1 MLGFCF
7 SQSAPLALAGGT
19 RKALPG
25 VGLCTSGTLY
35 ALPRQADTDK
45 RAADVDMGS
54 RFAPPFCL
62 PTRKDRVGAESAPS
76 AKALKSADPRTRNW
90 PRGHVRLFYI
100 DTPMRRERTTLV
112 GTPTVVA
119 PGAIFLVGEFGLP
132 EEEVAVL
139 AALSS
144 HATAQYFPDVS
155 PSSPLVAAVVER
167 AKNHLGEA
175 AAALPAGSVLLRP
188 AQAPADAE
196 TLTFDTAPA
205 IAVATAAAVF
215 ETAGQSI
222 SERRDEILVVAE
234 AGFRAIQGG
243 IAADG
248 ELAAALNGGLIKVVT
263 QAAGVPRVEALAP
276 LAALHLVVFQTGH
289 ALFPEGWLSSVR
301 QFAERNRIA
310 YAQIANELLEQS
322 SRFAAGLSSGNATV
336 AIAAAGR
343 YGTCITQIAAAA
355 SAPLQSGSFVR
366 AVDLAREIGGVAK
379 TTRAWS
385 SGMGVAM
392 FATPEAAN
400 LFAHACQPALVSR
413 PLELD
418 RAGVRCLVP
427 AAVHTPAPE
436 TGPSAI
442 SAEAIVRD
450 PSDERTTERTLS
462 AAEPDAISI
471 HRPAMTQAAAP
482 AAEAGLAFEEV
493 NPQDERP
500 APPLRKRKRVGPV
513 IGGVLV
519 AGAVLAFWLT
529 KPLGHH
535 AARPAK
541 TQDQAAALTASPL
554 PAPEIPAPAAP
565 AEVPAMPDRIEPVIP
580 EVAPLSDTQ
589 PPTMKEH
596 ASAHHPHAPKS
607 GRAQKSTAAAS
618 SIQATSSPKPAGRR
632 EPPKASAPRAGKL
645 SHDDF

>member
-1 MLGFCF
+1 
-7 SQSAPLALAGGT
+7 
-19 RKALPG
+19 
-25 VGLCTSGTLY
+25 
-35 ALPRQADTDK
+35 
-45 RAADVDMGS
+45 
-54 RFAPPFCL
+54 
-62 PTRKDRVGAESAPS
+62 
-76 AKALKSADPRTRNW
+76 
-90 PRGHVRLFYI
+90 
-100 DTPMRRERTTLV
+100 MRRERTTLV

-175 AAALPAGSVLLRP
+175 AAALPAGSVLLSP
-188 AQAPADAE
+188 AQAPADAK

-205 IAVATAAAVF
+205 IAVATAAAIF

-234 AGFRAIQGG
+234 AGFRAVQGE

-276 LAALHLVVFQTGH
+276 LAGLHLVVFQTGH

-301 QFAERNRIA
+301 EFAARHRVA

-322 SRFAAGLSSGNATV
+322 SRFAAGLSSGSATA

-343 YGTCITQIAAAA
+343 YGYCITQIAEAA
-355 SAPLQSGSFVR
+355 SAPLQSGSFMR
-366 AVDLAREIGGVAK
+366 AVDLAKEIGGVAK
-379 TTRAWS
+379 TTRAWDT
-385 SGMGVAM
+385 GMGVAM

-400 LFAHACQPALVSR
+400 LFAHACQPALVSLA
-413 PLELD
+413 LELD
-418 RAGVRCLVP
+418 RSGVRCAEP

-462 AAEPDAISI
+462 AAKPEALPPQSL
-471 HRPAMTQAAAP
+471 TQVAAP
-482 AAEAGLAFEEV
+482 AAEAGLAFDEV
-493 NPQDERP
+493 ALQDERP
-500 APPLRKRKRVGPV
+500 AQPLRKRRRVGP
-513 IGGVLV
+513 IIWGVLA

-541 TQDQAAALTASPL
+541 TQDYAAALKASSL

-565 AEVPAMPDRIEPVIP
+565 AEVVAMPDRIEPVIP
-580 EVAPLSDTQ
+580 EVAPSSDPQ
-589 PPTMKEH
+589 PQPAKPY
-596 ASAHHPHAPKS
+596 ASAHHPHALKS
-607 GRAQKSTAAAS
+607 GKAQKSTAAAS
-618 SIQATSSPKPAGRR
+618 PIQATSRAKSAALRDPS
-632 EPPKASAPRAGKL
+632 KASAPRAGKL